1 MTRDTKQL
9 VAISLLPVL
18 ADFLEDQEFNKHTK
32 HLTSNLIAKIR
43 AVDEYFINQTK
54 AKDKAHYNEI
64 IEQQIN
70 IQLHFRNYIKEY
82 FK

>member
-1 MTRDTKQL
+1 MTKEAKQL

-18 ADFLEDQEFNKHTK
+18 ADFLEDQDFNRHTK
-32 HLTSNLIAKIR
+32 HLTSNLVAKIR
-43 AVDEYFINQTK
+43 AVDMYFIDQTK
-54 AKDKAHYNEI
+54 AQDKDNYDEI